1 MMDEATKAQE
11 AAAAAAAA
19 LEASPMVDE
28 TISEV
33 EQGLRQE
40 VTVTIDEQDAVQRM
54 RAEASVLGE
63 RLGLGNMQVSWRAV
77 PVRRIGS
84 WVHVRFTTILHSR
97 SVMSGFVPSCVLRCC
112 AVAIFTLNVCTAT
125 DIGGVGWL

>member
-19 LEASPMVDE
+19 AAALPVEPMVDE
-28 TISEV
+28 TIAQV

-40 VTVTIDEQDAVQRM
+40 ITVSIDEQDAVQRM

-63 RLGLGNMQVSWRAV
+63 RLGLGNMQVS
-77 PVRRIGS
+77 
-84 WVHVRFTTILHSR
+84 
-97 SVMSGFVPSCVLRCC
+97 LRCR
-112 AVAIFTLNVCTAT
+112 VSWYRNI
-125 DIGGVGWL
+125 WE

>member
-11 AAAAAAAA
+11 VAAAAAKAAE
-19 LEASPMVDE
+19 EASGPMVDE

-40 VTVTIDEQDAVQRM
+40 ITVTIDEQDAVQKM

-63 RLGLGNMQVSWRAV
+63 RLGLGNMQVRL
-77 PVRRIGS
+77 G
-84 WVHVRFTTILHSR
+84 
-97 SVMSGFVPSCVLRCC
+97 
-112 AVAIFTLNVCTAT
+112 
-125 DIGGVGWL
+125 